1 MTMRWPPLEPEAEVR
16 LGSGEVAAEPTPT
29 PPIQLGAVVADKY
42 RVDRVIG
49 FGGMGVVCHATHLEL
64 GTPVAIKFVRE
75 ERDADERAVGRLL
88 TEARA
93 AALLRSQHACR
104 VIDCG
109 RLPNGSPYIV
119 MEYLVGRD
127 LRSLLETQGPLP
139 VEEAVSFALQAC
151 EALAEAH
158 VNGIVHRD
166 VKPENLFAAEGPG
179 GTPVLKVLDF
189 GISKQLSPLS
199 APRSLTDS
207 TEHMGSPF
215 HMSPEQ
221 MIEPSGVDS
230 RTDIW
235 SLGVALYELL
245 TGQLPFAGESGPQLC
260 ANVMT
265 GQPIPPQA
273 HHVDIPDGLARVIL
287 RCLEKDR
294 ELRYRD
300 VGELAAALKEFGG
313 SDATVTASRVERIFG
328 RTEPPAAAFVADL
341 DEAVEGPASSQ
352 VGSIPGVPRRGLGLR
367 LSVSLVLVGASVLA
381 VLAGRRA
388 LVTPSPEPVSSAPA
402 AAALP
407 PVAAPETSAAV
418 APAASLA
425 PAAPRPKAARPAR
438 AAATVAAQAPA
449 APGPPRALT
458 APLVIPAPPLP
469 PPLTSP
475 PTAPA
480 PTGVAEPALPAP
492 SPAPPADSGGAV
504 YPQLQPVPDL
514 PPPSN

>member
-16 LGSGEVAAEPTPT
+16 LGSGEVPNEPTPT
-29 PPIQLGAVVADKY
+29 PPIQLGAMVADKY

-75 ERDADERAVGRLL
+75 ERDADDRAVARLL

-93 AALLRSQHACR
+93 AAQLRSQHACR

-109 RLPNGSPYIV
+109 RLPSGSPYIV

-127 LRSLLETQGPLP
+127 LRSLLETRGPLP

-158 VNGIVHRD
+158 VNGVVHRD

-221 MIEPSGVDS
+221 MIDPSGVDS

-245 TGQLPFAGESGPQLC
+245 TGQLPFGGESGPQLC

-265 GQPIPPQA
+265 AQPIPPQA

-300 VGELAAALKEFGG
+300 VGELAVALKEFGG
-313 SDATVTASRVERIFG
+313 SDAGVAASRVERIFG
-328 RTEPPAAAFVADL
+328 RTEPPAAAFAADL
-341 DEAVEGPASSQ
+341 VEAEEPPSSQ
-352 VGSIPGVPRRGLGLR
+352 VGTIPGVPHRGAGLR
-367 LSVSLVLVGASVLA
+367 VGVTLVLVGVSALA
-381 VLAGRRA
+381 VYAGRRA
-388 LVTPSPEPVSSAPA
+388 LVAPSIEPASPAPVVAAPPPVAVETSSAVAPA
-402 AAALP
+402 PPPPATASAVPRPKPLRP
-407 PVAAPETSAAV
+407 VRPVAAPPPILLS
-418 APAASLA
+418 P
-425 PAAPRPKAARPAR
+425 PAAPVPSGA
-438 AAATVAAQAPA
+438 VESAP
-449 APGPPRALT
+449 
-458 APLVIPAPPLP
+458 PAPFAP
-469 PPLTSP
+469 PASF
-475 PTAPA
+475 AP
-480 PTGVAEPALPAP
+480 PAP
-492 SPAPPADSGGAV
+492 SVPPTPSTAPPADTGGAV

-514 PPPSN
+514 PAPSN

>member
-1 MTMRWPPLEPEAEVR
+1 MRWPPLEPEAEVR
-16 LGSGEVAAEPTPT
+16 LGSGEVTAEPTPT

-75 ERDADERAVGRLL
+75 ERDADDRAVARLL

-93 AALLRSQHACR
+93 AAQLRSQHACR

-109 RLPNGSPYIV
+109 RLPSGSPYIV

-127 LRSLLETQGPLP
+127 LRSLLETRGPLP

-158 VNGIVHRD
+158 INGIVHRD

-221 MIEPSGVDS
+221 MIDPSGVDF

-245 TGQLPFAGESGPQLC
+245 TGQLPFGGESGPQLC

-265 GQPIPPQA
+265 AQPIPPQA

-300 VGELAAALKEFGG
+300 VGELAVALKEFGG
-313 SDATVTASRVERIFG
+313 SDAGVTASRVERIFG
-328 RTEPPAAAFVADL
+328 RTEPPSAAFAADL
-341 DEAVEGPASSQ
+341 DEAGEEPSSSQ
-352 VGSIPGVPRRGLGLR
+352 VDAIPGVPRRGAGLR
-367 LSVSLVLVGASVLA
+367 MSVAAVLVGVSALGVY
-381 VLAGRRA
+381 AGRRA
-388 LVTPSPEPVSSAPA
+388 LVAPSIEPAGSAPVVA
-402 AAALP
+402 APP
-407 PVAAPETSAAV
+407 PVAVETSSAV
-418 APAASLA
+418 APPPLAASA
-425 PAAPRPKAARPAR
+425 AARPKSVR
-438 AAATVAAQAPA
+438 PVRVAPT
-449 APGPPRALT
+449 AL
-458 APLVIPAPPLP
+458 LVAPAPPP
-469 PPLTSP
+469 PPPILSP
-475 PTAPA
+475 PSAPVS
-480 PTGVAEPALPAP
+480 TGAVE
-492 SPAPPADSGGAV
+492 PAPPAPSSAPPADTGGAV

-514 PPPSN
+514 PAPSSN